1 MTEHTPGHTPGHTP
15 TTLVTGASS
24 GIGEQFALQ
33 LGRRG
38 HNLVLAARSEDR
50 LQALAR
56 RLRAE
61 HPGIDVAVIA
71 ADLAEPGSAAAL
83 ATELTARGIRV
94 DVLINN
100 AGFGSH
106 NPVAQEDPDNLARE
120 IQLNCSS
127 LVDLTARLLPPMLE
141 RDRGGVLNVASTAA
155 YQPLA
160 TMAVYGATKAFVLSF
175 TEALWAETRTTGV
188 RVMALCPGATETGF
202 FQVAGNKEFMTRGRQ
217 SADHVAEFGLRAF
230 FEGSAPSAIP
240 GAMNKVA
247 ATGYRFLP
255 RAAMAR
261 FAGAR
266 VQAER

>member
-1 MTEHTPGHTPGHTP
+1 MTAQAT

-38 HNLVLAARSEDR
+38 HNLVLTARSEDR
-50 LQALAR
+50 LHTLAR
-56 RLRAE
+56 QLRSDYPSIE
-61 HPGIDVAVIA
+61 VEVIA
-71 ADLAEPGSAAAL
+71 ADLAEPGSGAAL
-83 ATELTARGIRV
+83 NAELTVRGVEV

-106 NPVAQEDPDNLARE
+106 NPVAAEDPDNLARE

-127 LVDLTARLLPPMLE
+127 LVDLTARLLPAMLG

-155 YQPLA
+155 FQPLA
-160 TMAVYGATKAFVLSF
+160 TMAVYAATKAFVLSF

-202 FQVAGNKEFMTRGRQ
+202 FEATGKEFLTSGRQ
-217 SADHVAEFGLRAF
+217 SADRVAEFGLRAF
-230 FEGSAPSAIP
+230 FNGNAPTVIP
-240 GAMNKVA
+240 GMANNLA
-247 ATGYRFLP
+247 AAGYRFLP
-255 RAAMAR
+255 RAVMAR
-261 FAGAR
+261 FAGSR
-266 VQAER
+266 VRAD

>member
-1 MTEHTPGHTPGHTP
+1 MTAQPL

-24 GIGEQFALQ
+24 GIGEQFALK

-38 HNLVLAARSEDR
+38 HNLLLTARSENR
-50 LQALAR
+50 LHDLAA

-61 HPGIDVAVIA
+61 NPGIDVEVIA
-71 ADLAEPGSAAAL
+71 ADLAQPGSAAAL
-83 ATELTARGIRV
+83 TAEVAARGVEV

-106 NPVAQEDPDNLARE
+106 NPVAEEDPDNVARE

-127 LVDLTARLLPPMLE
+127 LVDLSVRLLPAMLT

-155 YQPLA
+155 FQPLA
-160 TMAVYGATKAFVLSF
+160 SMAVYAASKAFVLSF

-202 FQVAGNKEFMTRGRQ
+202 FDAAGKEFLTQGRQ

-230 FEGSAPSAIP
+230 FNGRAPSVIP
-240 GAMNKVA
+240 GVANKLG
-247 ATGYRFLP
+247 ATGYRFVP
-255 RAAMAR
+255 RAMLAR
-261 FAGAR
+261 VAGAR
-266 VQAER
+266 VRSH

>member
-1 MTEHTPGHTPGHTP
+1 MTAQVT

-38 HNLVLAARSEDR
+38 HNLVLTARSEDR
-50 LQALAR
+50 LHTLAR
-56 RLRAE
+56 QLRSDYPSIE
-61 HPGIDVAVIA
+61 VEVIA
-71 ADLAEPGSAAAL
+71 ADLAEPGSGAAL
-83 ATELTARGIRV
+83 NAELTVRGVEV

-106 NPVAQEDPDNLARE
+106 NPVAAEDPDNLARE

-127 LVDLTARLLPPMLE
+127 LVDLTARLLPAMLE

-155 YQPLA
+155 FQPLA
-160 TMAVYGATKAFVLSF
+160 TMAVYAATKAFVLSF

-202 FQVAGNKEFMTRGRQ
+202 FEATGKEFLTSGRQ
-217 SADHVAEFGLRAF
+217 SADRVAEFGLRAF
-230 FEGSAPSAIP
+230 FNGNTPTVIP
-240 GAMNKVA
+240 GMANNLA
-247 ATGYRFLP
+247 AAGYRFLP
-255 RAAMAR
+255 RAVMAR
-261 FAGAR
+261 FAGSR
-266 VQAER
+266 VRAD

>member
-1 MTEHTPGHTPGHTP
+1 MTEHTS
-15 TTLVTGASS
+15 LVTGASS

-38 HNLVLAARSEDR
+38 HNLVLTARSEDKMR
-50 LQALAR
+50 ALAQ
-56 RLRAE
+56 RLRTE
-61 HPGIDVAVIA
+61 NPRIEVEVIA
-71 ADLAEPGSAAAL
+71 ADLAEPGSGAAL
-83 ATELTARGIRV
+83 TAELAARALDV

-106 NPVAQEDPDNLARE
+106 NPVAEEDPDNLARE

-127 LVDLTARLLPPMLE
+127 LVDLTARLLPAMLR

-188 RVMALCPGATETGF
+188 RVMALSPGATETGF
-202 FQVAGNKEFMTRGRQ
+202 FDVTGNKEFMTRGRQ
-217 SADHVAEFGLRAF
+217 SAEHVAEFGLRAF
-230 FEGSAPSAIP
+230 FNGRAPSVIP
-240 GAMNKVA
+240 GVANNLA

-255 RAAMAR
+255 RATMAR

-266 VQAER
+266 VRADH

>member
-1 MTEHTPGHTPGHTP
+1 MTE
-15 TTLVTGASS
+15 TTQATYAALVTGASG

-33 LGRRG
+33 LARRG
-38 HNLVLAARSEDR
+38 HNLVLTARSDDKM
-50 LQALAR
+50 QALAR
-56 RLRAE
+56 QLRAE
-61 HPGIDVAVIA
+61 NPGIGVEVIA
-71 ADLAEPGSAAAL
+71 ADLAERGSATAL
-83 ATELTARGIRV
+83 VAELAARGLRV

-106 NPVAQEDPDNLARE
+106 NPVAEEDPENLARE

-155 YQPLA
+155 FQPLA

-202 FQVAGNKEFMTRGRQ
+202 FEVAGNKEFMTRGRQ
-217 SADHVAEFGLRAF
+217 SADDVAHFGLRAF
-230 FEGSAPSAIP
+230 FDGSAPSVIP
-240 GAMNKVA
+240 GAKNKLA

-266 VQAER
+266 VRADH

>member
-1 MTEHTPGHTPGHTP
+1 MTAQVT

-38 HNLVLAARSEDR
+38 HNLVLTARSEDR
-50 LQALAR
+50 LHTLAR
-56 RLRAE
+56 QLRSDYPSIE
-61 HPGIDVAVIA
+61 VEVIA
-71 ADLAEPGSAAAL
+71 ADLAEPGSGAAL
-83 ATELTARGIRV
+83 NAELTVRGVEV

-106 NPVAQEDPDNLARE
+106 NPVAAEDPDNLARE

-127 LVDLTARLLPPMLE
+127 LVDLTARLLPAMLE

-155 YQPLA
+155 FQPLA
-160 TMAVYGATKAFVLSF
+160 TMAVYAATKAFVLSF

-202 FQVAGNKEFMTRGRQ
+202 FEATGKEFLTSGRQ
-217 SADHVAEFGLRAF
+217 SADRVAEFGLRAF
-230 FEGSAPSAIP
+230 FNGNAPTVIP
-240 GAMNKVA
+240 GMANNLA

-255 RAAMAR
+255 RAVMAR
-261 FAGAR
+261 FAGSR
-266 VQAER
+266 VRAD

>member
-1 MTEHTPGHTPGHTP
+1 MPDHRT

-33 LGRRG
+33 LARRG
-38 HNLVLAARSEDR
+38 HNLVLTARSEDKMHE
-50 LQALAR
+50 LAQ
-56 RLRAE
+56 RLRADR
-61 HPGIDVAVIA
+61 PGIDVEVIA

-83 ATELTARGIRV
+83 TAEIASRRVDV

-106 NPVAQEDPDNLARE
+106 NPVAEEDPGNLARE

-127 LVDLTARLLPPMLE
+127 LVDLTARLLPAMLE

-160 TMAVYGATKAFVLSF
+160 TMAVYAATKAFVLSF

-202 FQVAGNKEFMTRGRQ
+202 FDVAGNKEFMTRGRQ
-217 SADHVAEFGLRAF
+217 SAEHVAEFGLRAF
-230 FEGSAPSAIP
+230 FNGRAPSVIP
-240 GAMNKVA
+240 GVANKLG
-247 ATGYRFLP
+247 ATGYRFVP

-266 VQAER
+266 VRAAD

>member
-1 MTEHTPGHTPGHTP
+1 MAEQTL

-24 GIGEQFALQ
+24 GIGEQFALK

-38 HNLVLAARSEDR
+38 HNLVLTARSENR
-50 LQALAR
+50 LHDLAA

-61 HPGIDVAVIA
+61 NPGIDVEVIA
-71 ADLAEPGSAAAL
+71 ADLAQPGSAAAL
-83 ATELTARGIRV
+83 TAEVAARGVEV

-106 NPVAQEDPDNLARE
+106 NPVAEEDPDNVARE

-127 LVDLTARLLPPMLE
+127 LVDLSVRLLPAMLT

-155 YQPLA
+155 FQPLA
-160 TMAVYGATKAFVLSF
+160 SMAVYAASKAFVLSF

-202 FQVAGNKEFMTRGRQ
+202 FDAAGKEFLTQGRQ

-230 FEGSAPSAIP
+230 FNGRAPSVIP
-240 GAMNKVA
+240 GVANKLG
-247 ATGYRFLP
+247 ATGYRFVP
-255 RAAMAR
+255 RAMLAR

-266 VQAER
+266 VRSH

>member
-1 MTEHTPGHTPGHTP
+1 MTEYAQTA
-15 TTLVTGASS
+15 LVTGASS

-33 LGRRG
+33 LGKRG
-38 HNLVLAARSEDR
+38 HNLVLTARSEDKMHE
-50 LQALAR
+50 LAR

-61 HPGIDVAVIA
+61 SPGVDVTVIA
-71 ADLAEPGSAAAL
+71 ADLAEPGSGAAL
-83 ATELTARGIRV
+83 TAELTARGTEV

-106 NPVAQEDPDNLARE
+106 NPVAEEDPDNLARE
-120 IQLNCSS
+120 IHLNCSS
-127 LVDLTARLLPPMLE
+127 LVDLTARLLPAMLE

-202 FQVAGNKEFMTRGRQ
+202 FDVTGNKEFMTRGRQ

-230 FEGSAPSAIP
+230 FNGRAPSVIP
-240 GAMNKVA
+240 GAANKLA

-261 FAGAR
+261 FAEAR
-266 VQAER
+266 VRAD

>member
-1 MTEHTPGHTPGHTP
+1 MTEHPH

-38 HNLVLAARSEDR
+38 HNLVLTARSEGR
-50 LQALAR
+50 LHDLAGR
-56 RLRAE
+56 VRAE
-61 HPGIDVAVIA
+61 NPGIDVEVIA

-83 ATELTARGIRV
+83 TAELATRGVGV
-94 DVLINN
+94 DMLINN

-106 NPVAQEDPDNLARE
+106 NPVAEEDPDNLARE

-127 LVDLTARLLPPMLE
+127 LVDLTARLLPAMLD

-155 YQPLA
+155 FQPLT

-175 TEALWAETRTTGV
+175 TEALWAETRTSGV

-202 FQVAGNKEFMTRGRQ
+202 FAAAGDKEFLTKGRQ

-230 FEGSAPSAIP
+230 FNGRGPTAIP
-240 GAMNKVA
+240 GVVNKLG
-247 ATGYRFLP
+247 ATGYRFVP

-261 FAGAR
+261 FAGLR
-266 VQAER
+266 VRAER

>member
-1 MTEHTPGHTPGHTP
+1 MTAQPP

-38 HNLVLAARSEDR
+38 HNLVLTARSEDR
-50 LQALAR
+50 LQTLAKQ
-56 RLRAE
+56 LRSD
-61 HPGIDVAVIA
+61 HPGIAVEVIA
-71 ADLAEPGSAAAL
+71 ADLAEPGSGAAL
-83 ATELTARGIRV
+83 NAELTVRGVEV

-106 NPVAQEDPDNLARE
+106 NPVAAEDPDNLARE

-127 LVDLTARLLPPMLE
+127 LVDLTARLLPAMLE

-155 YQPLA
+155 FQPLA
-160 TMAVYGATKAFVLSF
+160 TMAVYAATKAFVLSF

-202 FQVAGNKEFMTRGRQ
+202 FEATGKEFLTSGRQ
-217 SADHVAEFGLRAF
+217 SADRVAEFGLRAF
-230 FEGSAPSAIP
+230 FNGNAPTVIP
-240 GAMNKVA
+240 GMANNLA

-255 RAAMAR
+255 RAVMAR
-261 FAGAR
+261 FAGSR
-266 VQAER
+266 VRAD

>member
-1 MTEHTPGHTPGHTP
+1 MGEQTA
-15 TTLVTGASS
+15 LVTGASS

-38 HNLVLAARSEDR
+38 HNVVLTARSEDKM
-50 LQALAR
+50 QTLAT

-61 HPGIDVAVIA
+61 NPGIGFEVIA
-71 ADLAEPGSAAAL
+71 ADLAEPGSGAAL
-83 ATELTARGIRV
+83 TAELAGRGINV

-106 NPVAQEDPDNLARE
+106 NPVAEEDPDNLARE

-127 LVDLTARLLPPMLE
+127 LVDLTARLLPAMLE

-155 YQPLA
+155 FQPLA
-160 TMAVYGATKAFVLSF
+160 GMAVYGATKAFVLSF

-188 RVMALCPGATETGF
+188 RVVALCPGATETGF
-202 FQVAGNKEFMTRGRQ
+202 FDAAGKEFLTSGRQ
-217 SADHVAEFGLRAF
+217 TADHVAEFGLRAF
-230 FEGSAPSAIP
+230 FNGRGPTVVP
-240 GAMNKVA
+240 GLANKLG
-247 ATGYRFLP
+247 ATGYRFVP
-255 RAAMAR
+255 RAALAR

-266 VQAER
+266 VRADH

>member
-1 MTEHTPGHTPGHTP
+1 MPDHRT

-33 LGRRG
+33 LARRG
-38 HNLVLAARSEDR
+38 HNLVLTARSEDKMHE
-50 LQALAR
+50 LAQ
-56 RLRAE
+56 RLRADR
-61 HPGIDVAVIA
+61 PGIDVEVIA

-83 ATELTARGIRV
+83 TAEIASRRVDV

-106 NPVAQEDPDNLARE
+106 NPVAEEDPGNLARE

-127 LVDLTARLLPPMLE
+127 LVDLTARLLPAMLE

-160 TMAVYGATKAFVLSF
+160 TMAVYAATKAFVLSF

-202 FQVAGNKEFMTRGRQ
+202 FEVAGNKEFMTRGRQ
-217 SADHVAEFGLRAF
+217 SAEHVAEFGLRAF
-230 FEGSAPSAIP
+230 FNGRAPSVIP
-240 GAMNKVA
+240 GVANKLG
-247 ATGYRFLP
+247 ATGYRFVP

-266 VQAER
+266 VRAAD

>member
-1 MTEHTPGHTPGHTP
+1 MAEQTL

-24 GIGEQFALQ
+24 GIGEQFALK

-38 HNLVLAARSEDR
+38 HNLVLTARSENR
-50 LQALAR
+50 LHDLAA

-61 HPGIDVAVIA
+61 NPGIDVEVIA
-71 ADLAEPGSAAAL
+71 ADLAQPGSAAAL
-83 ATELTARGIRV
+83 TAEVAARGVEV

-106 NPVAQEDPDNLARE
+106 NPVAEEDPDNVARE

-127 LVDLTARLLPPMLE
+127 LVELTVRLLPAMLT

-155 YQPLA
+155 FQPLA
-160 TMAVYGATKAFVLSF
+160 SMAVYGASKAFVLSF

-202 FQVAGNKEFMTRGRQ
+202 FDAAGKEFLTQGRQ

-230 FEGSAPSAIP
+230 FNGRAPSVIP
-240 GAMNKVA
+240 GVANKLGT
-247 ATGYRFLP
+247 TGYRFVP
-255 RAAMAR
+255 RAMLAR

-266 VQAER
+266 VRSH

>member
-1 MTEHTPGHTPGHTP
+1 MTAQPP

-24 GIGEQFALQ
+24 GIGEQFALK

-38 HNLVLAARSEDR
+38 HNLVLTARSENR
-50 LQALAR
+50 LHDLAA

-61 HPGIDVAVIA
+61 NPGIGVEVIP
-71 ADLAEPGSAAAL
+71 ADLAQPGSAAAL
-83 ATELTARGIRV
+83 TAELAARDVEVG
-94 DVLINN
+94 VLINN

-106 NPVAQEDPDNLARE
+106 NPVAEEDPDNVVRE

-127 LVDLTARLLPPMLE
+127 LVELTVRLLPAMLQ

-155 YQPLA
+155 FQPLA
-160 TMAVYGATKAFVLSF
+160 SMAVYGATKAFVLSF

-188 RVMALCPGATETGF
+188 RVMALCPGATETEF
-202 FQVAGNKEFMTRGRQ
+202 FQTPGNKEFMTQGRQ

-230 FEGSAPSAIP
+230 FNGRGPTVVP
-240 GAMNKVA
+240 GLANKLG
-247 ATGYRFLP
+247 ATGYRFVP
-255 RAAMAR
+255 RAMLAR

-266 VQAER
+266 VRSH

>member
-1 MTEHTPGHTPGHTP
+1 MAEQTL

-24 GIGEQFALQ
+24 GIGEQFALK

-38 HNLVLAARSEDR
+38 HNLVLTARSENR
-50 LQALAR
+50 LHDLAA

-61 HPGIDVAVIA
+61 NPGIDVEVIA
-71 ADLAEPGSAAAL
+71 ADLAQPGSAAAL
-83 ATELTARGIRV
+83 TAEVAARGVEV

-106 NPVAQEDPDNLARE
+106 NPVAEEDPDNVARE
-120 IQLNCSS
+120 IQLNCAS
-127 LVDLTARLLPPMLE
+127 LVELTVRLLPAMLT

-155 YQPLA
+155 FQPLA
-160 TMAVYGATKAFVLSF
+160 SMAVYGASKAFVLSF

-202 FQVAGNKEFMTRGRQ
+202 FDVAGKEFLTQGRQ

-230 FEGSAPSAIP
+230 FNGRAPSVIP
-240 GAMNKVA
+240 GVANKLG
-247 ATGYRFLP
+247 ATGSRFVP
-255 RAAMAR
+255 RAMLAR

-266 VQAER
+266 VRSH

>member
-1 MTEHTPGHTPGHTP
+1 MTAQAT

-38 HNLVLAARSEDR
+38 HNLVLTARSEDR
-50 LQALAR
+50 LHTLAR
-56 RLRAE
+56 QLRSDYPSIE
-61 HPGIDVAVIA
+61 VEVIA
-71 ADLAEPGSAAAL
+71 ADLAEPGSGAAL
-83 ATELTARGIRV
+83 NAELTVRGVEV

-106 NPVAQEDPDNLARE
+106 NPVAAEDPDNLARE

-127 LVDLTARLLPPMLE
+127 LVDLTARLLPAMLG

-155 YQPLA
+155 FQPLA
-160 TMAVYGATKAFVLSF
+160 TMAVYAATKAFVLSF

-202 FQVAGNKEFMTRGRQ
+202 FEATGKEFLTSGRQ
-217 SADHVAEFGLRAF
+217 SADRVAEFGLRAF
-230 FEGSAPSAIP
+230 FNGNAPTVIP
-240 GAMNKVA
+240 GMANNLA

-255 RAAMAR
+255 RAVMAR
-261 FAGAR
+261 FAGSR
-266 VQAER
+266 VRAD

>member
-1 MTEHTPGHTPGHTP
+1 MTAQPT

-38 HNLVLAARSEDR
+38 HNLVLTARSEDKMH
-50 LQALAR
+50 ALAQ

-61 HPGIDVAVIA
+61 HTGIAVEVIA
-71 ADLAEPGSAAAL
+71 ADLAEPGSGAAL
-83 ATELTARGIRV
+83 NAELTARGVEV

-106 NPVAQEDPDNLARE
+106 NPVAEEDPDNLARE

-127 LVDLTARLLPPMLE
+127 LVDLTARLLPAMLK
-141 RDRGGVLNVASTAA
+141 RDRGGILNVASTAA
-155 YQPLA
+155 FQPLA

-188 RVMALCPGATETGF
+188 RVMTLCPGATETGF
-202 FQVAGNKEFMTRGRQ
+202 FDVTGNKEFMTRGRQ

-230 FEGSAPSAIP
+230 FDGQAPTVIP
-240 GAMNKVA
+240 GAANKLA

-255 RAAMAR
+255 RAMMAR

-266 VQAER
+266 VRAEN

>member
-1 MTEHTPGHTPGHTP
+1 MTAQAT

-38 HNLVLAARSEDR
+38 HNLVLTARSEDR
-50 LQALAR
+50 LHTLAR
-56 RLRAE
+56 QLRSDYPSIE
-61 HPGIDVAVIA
+61 VEVIA
-71 ADLAEPGSAAAL
+71 ADLAEPGSGAAL
-83 ATELTARGIRV
+83 NAELTVRGVEV

-106 NPVAQEDPDNLARE
+106 NPVAAEDPDNLARE

-127 LVDLTARLLPPMLE
+127 LVDLTARLLPAMLE

-155 YQPLA
+155 FQPLA
-160 TMAVYGATKAFVLSF
+160 TMAVYAATKAFVLSF

-202 FQVAGNKEFMTRGRQ
+202 FEATGKEFLTSGRQ
-217 SADHVAEFGLRAF
+217 SADRVAEFGLRAF
-230 FEGSAPSAIP
+230 FNGNTPTVIP
-240 GAMNKVA
+240 GMANNLA

-255 RAAMAR
+255 RAVMAR
-261 FAGAR
+261 FAGSR
-266 VQAER
+266 VRAD